1 MINERQAAAELAFFI
16 SETALTMTLN
26 EQINNDLKAAMKA
39 GDKIR
44 LDTLRLLRA
53 HMIELS
59 KRGTGGSITA
69 EEELSVLTAA
79 IKKRKEAIEVYE
91 KAGRTELAQQEK
103 NELDIISTYLPKQ
116 LTAEEAGA
124 VIQRIIGETGASSP
138 KDFGKVMPLAMK
150 ELKGKFDGKLVQE
163 IVKSKLGG

>member
-1 MINERQAAAELAFFI
+1 
-16 SETALTMTLN
+16 MTLN
-26 EQINNDLKAAMKA
+26 DQINNDLKTAMKS

-59 KRGTGGSITA
+59 KRGVGEVITA
-69 EEELSVLTAA
+69 EEELSVLMAA
-79 IKKRKEAIEVYE
+79 MKKRKEAIDLYE

-103 NELDIISTYLPKQ
+103 KELEIISTYLPKQ
-116 LTAEEAGA
+116 LSSEEAGA
-124 VIQRIIGETGASSP
+124 IIQRIIGETGATSA

-163 IVKSKLGG
+163 MVKSKLGALP